1 MGTSR
6 GQMSLLGY
14 HRVPAST
21 ALADDDEDEDDDDA
35 EDHDGDVD
43 DLSDED

>member
-1 MGTSR
+1 
-6 GQMSLLGY
+6 MSLHRY

>member
-1 MGTSR
+1 
-6 GQMSLLGY
+6 MSLHRY

-43 DLSDED
+43 DFSDED